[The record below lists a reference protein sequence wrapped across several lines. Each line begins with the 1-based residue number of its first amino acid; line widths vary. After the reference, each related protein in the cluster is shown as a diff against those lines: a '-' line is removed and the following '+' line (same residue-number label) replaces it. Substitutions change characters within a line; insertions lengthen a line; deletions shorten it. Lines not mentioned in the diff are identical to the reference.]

1 MDKAQFKAAVAKLAD
16 AADQLPDDAYIMS
29 AEIAESID
37 TKTFEMAQRVK
48 IHVYKCI
55 EQLAAVIGQEVKE
68 QPLGSGW
75 NKLHFTFGE
84 TELFEFERQKGDGK
98 A

>member
-29 AEIAESID
+29 AEIAESLD
-37 TKTFEMAQRVK
+37 MKTFEMVPRVK

-55 EQLAAVIGQEVKE
+55 ERLAAVIGQEVKE
-68 QPLGSGW
+68 QPDGFGW
-75 NKLHFTFGE
+75 NRLHFTFGE
-84 TELFEFERQKGDGK
+84 TELFQFEKVKGDGK
-98 A
+98 P